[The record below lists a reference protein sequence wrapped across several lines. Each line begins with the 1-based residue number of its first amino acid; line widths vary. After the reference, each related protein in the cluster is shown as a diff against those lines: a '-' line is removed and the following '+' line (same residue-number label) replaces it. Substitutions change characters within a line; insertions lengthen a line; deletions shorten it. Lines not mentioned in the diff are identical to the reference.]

1 MTATAERRLYV
12 LSFDQRGSFKKGL
25 MGIAGEPTDKERR
38 RIREL
43 KALVYRG
50 FERALADGAPR
61 DACGL
66 LVDEEFGADVAR
78 SAKASGFTLAMPVE
92 RSGQDEFEFEYGG
105 QFGAHIEAFDPAF
118 VKVLVR
124 YNPDGE
130 EPLNHRQST
139 RLAEL
144 SAWLSERERK
154 FLFELLVPATAAQL
168 AQVTGERDR
177 YDRELRPALVVRA
190 IAELQDAG
198 VEPDIWKI
206 EGLDA
211 REDCERAVAQARAG
225 GRERVKCVVLGRG
238 ASIDRV
244 ADWLCQAAAV
254 PGYVGFAIG
263 RTIWLDELSEHLAGR
278 LDEDAAIERIARNY
292 RHMIDTYA
300 AVATATPGSAQAP
313 AGQSAP

>member
-1 MTATAERRLYV
+1 VTASADRRLYM

-25 MGIAGEPTDKERR
+25 MGIAGEPTDEERR
-38 RIREL
+38 RIRGL
-43 KALVYRG
+43 KALVYKG
-50 FERALADGAPR
+50 FERAIADGAPR

-78 SAKASGFTLAMPVE
+78 SAKASAFTLAMPAE
-92 RSGQDEFEFEYGG
+92 RSGQDEFEFEYGEE
-105 QFGAHIEAFDPAF
+105 FGAHIEAFDPAF

-130 EPLNHRQST
+130 GQLNRRQAT
-139 RLAEL
+139 RLGEL
-144 SAWLSERERK
+144 SAWLSERGRRL
-154 FLFELLVPATAAQL
+154 LFELLVPATAAQL
-168 AQVTGERDR
+168 AQVAGEQDR

-190 IAELQDAG
+190 ISELQDSGA
-198 VEPDIWKI
+198 EPDIWKI

-211 REDCERAVAQARAG
+211 REDCARAVAQARAG
-225 GRERVKCVVLGRG
+225 GRERVSCVVLGRG

-244 ADWLCQAAAV
+244 GDWLRQAATV

-263 RTIWLDELSEHLAGR
+263 RTIWLDALSEHLAGR
-278 LDEDAAIERIARNY
+278 LDEDGAIERIARNY

-300 AVATATPGSAQAP
+300 AAAATTAPGSA
-313 AGQSAP
+313 